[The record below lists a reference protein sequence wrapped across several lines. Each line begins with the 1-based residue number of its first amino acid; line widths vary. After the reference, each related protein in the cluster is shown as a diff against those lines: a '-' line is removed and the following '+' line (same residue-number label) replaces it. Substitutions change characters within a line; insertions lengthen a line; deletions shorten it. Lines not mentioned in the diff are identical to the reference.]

1 MAPKSKDEEV
11 KGTAVAASNANA
23 VAMEF
28 MDMADFG
35 GGFEG
40 TDAES
45 FAIPF
50 LQILQ
55 KMSPLVDEDSPR
67 HIEGLKAGMFYNT
80 VTGQS
85 WEGKEKGV
93 LLIPC
98 AYKRSFIKWGGR
110 EGGDGGFQGEFT
122 VEEFEQMKADPSK
135 VAAVDGKFYEPDA
148 DGHVNEKKSS
158 YYADTR
164 SHFVLIIDEETGD
177 FGSAILSLASSQ
189 IKASKMLMTALNQ
202 KKVNTPQG
210 LKTPP
215 TYANIVRAKTQG
227 MSNEKGNWS
236 GVKFEL
242 EGLVTDVNMYQNAK
256 AFYQDIV
263 KGNVNVDYTKA
274 DAASTSGQDD
284 VSGKPQDAEGF

>member
-1 MAPKSKDEEV
+1 MAPKTKDEEV
-11 KGTAVAASNANA
+11 KGTAVATSNQNA

-28 MDMADFG
+28 MDMGDFG

-50 LQILQ
+50 LQLLQ

-85 WEGKEKGV
+85 WEGKEKG
-93 LLIPC
+93 LLIIPC

-110 EGGDGGFQGEFT
+110 EGADGGFLGEMS
-122 VEEFEQMKADPSK
+122 VQEFEALQADPTK
-135 VAAVDGKFYEPDA
+135 VAVVEGRYYEPDA

-158 YYADTR
+158 YFADTR
-164 SHFVLIIDEETGD
+164 SHFVMIIDEETGE
-177 FGSAILSLASSQ
+177 FGTAIMSLASSQ

-202 KKVNTPQG
+202 KKVQTPQG

-215 TYANIVRAKTQG
+215 TYANIVRIKSQG
-227 MSNEKGNWS
+227 MSNEKGSWS
-236 GVKFEL
+236 GIKFEL
-242 EGLVTDVNMYQNAK
+242 EGLVTDANLYQNAK

-284 VSGKPQDAEGF
+284 VSDKPKDAEGF

>member
-1 MAPKSKDEEV
+1 MAPKAKDEEV
-11 KGTAVAASNANA
+11 KGTAVATSNQNA

-28 MDMADFG
+28 MDASDFG

-40 TDAES
+40 TDNES

-110 EGGDGGFQGEFT
+110 EGADGGFQGEYT
-122 VEEFEQMKADPSK
+122 VEEFEKLLADPTK
-135 VAAVDGKFYEPDA
+135 VAIVDGRYYEPDA

-164 SHFVLIIDEETGD
+164 SHFVMIIDEQTGE
-177 FGSAILSLASSQ
+177 FGTAIMSLASSQ

-202 KKVNTPQG
+202 KKVQTPQG

-215 TYANIVRAKTQG
+215 TFANVVRAKTQG

-242 EGLVTDVNMYQNAK
+242 EGLVTDPNLYANAK

-284 VSGKPQDAEGF
+284 VSDKPKEADGF

>member
-1 MAPKSKDEEV
+1 MAPKKEDV
-11 KGTAVAASNANA
+11 KGTEVATSNQNA
-23 VAMEF
+23 VALDF
-28 MDMADFG
+28 MDAQDFG

-40 TDAES
+40 TDSES

-50 LQILQ
+50 LQVLQ

-80 VTGQS
+80 VTGES

-98 AYKRSFIKWGGR
+98 AFKRSFIKWGGR

-122 VEEFEQMKADPSK
+122 VEQFEEMMKDPTKVQM
-135 VAAVDGKFYEPDA
+135 VDGRPYEPDA

-164 SHFVLIIDEETGD
+164 SHFVLILNEETGE
-177 FGSAILSLASSQ
+177 FGQAIFSLASSQ

-202 KKVNTPQG
+202 KKVQTPQG
-210 LKTPP
+210 LRTPP
-215 TYANIVRAKTQG
+215 TFANVVRAKTQG
-227 MSNEKGNWS
+227 MSNDKGSWS

-242 EGLVTDVNMYQNAK
+242 EGLVTDPNLYANAK

-263 KGNVNVDYTKA
+263 KGNVNVDYSKA
-274 DAASTSGQDD
+274 DAASTSGADD
-284 VSGKPQDAEGF
+284 VSDKPKEAEGF